1 MSRPPSGGPRD
12 MKKAQFRFPR
22 RIVDG
27 IILLD
32 KPKGLTSNEALQ
44 KVRNLFKA
52 EKAGH
57 TGALDP
63 LATGVLPICLGEATK
78 VAGLLLGND
87 KAYETVAALGTTT
100 DTDDAEGQVLLSRPV
115 EDYSDERI
123 RQVLQSFIG
132 DIQQVPPIYSAL
144 KQGGEP
150 LYVKARRGET
160 PELPARPVHIRSITL
175 LNRSKDAIS
184 LSVVCGSGTY
194 IRSLV
199 RDIGEQL
206 GCGAHVAELRRT
218 WVQPFE
224 GSRLWTLDA
233 LRELAE
239 QGLDALDALLMPVE
253 TGLSCLPSVLLD
265 SDQARRVGMGQK
277 IQLPKPAAAEA
288 LVQLIDEAGRC
299 LGLASLDDEGRL
311 KVQRLFRWASV
322 C

>member
-1 MSRPPSGGPRD
+1 
-12 MKKAQFRFPR
+12 MKKSQFRFPR
-22 RIVDG
+22 RTVDG
-27 IILLD
+27 ILLLD
-32 KPKGLTSNEALQ
+32 KPEGLTSNQALQ

-87 KAYETVAALGTTT
+87 KAYETVAALGSTT
-100 DTDDAEGQVLLSRPV
+100 DTDDAEGQTLLSRPL
-115 EDYSDERI
+115 EEYSDERI
-123 RQVLQSFIG
+123 QQVLHAFIG

-160 PELPARPVHIRSITL
+160 LDLPARPVHIQSITL
-175 LNRSKDAIS
+175 LDRTRSALR

-206 GCGAHVAELRRT
+206 GCGAHVAALRRT

-224 GSRLWTLDA
+224 GSRLWTLDE
-233 LRELAE
+233 LHGLAE
-239 QGLDALDALLMPVE
+239 QGLEVLDAQLMPVE
-253 TGLSCLPSVLLD
+253 TGLSSLPKVYLD
-265 SDQARRVGMGQK
+265 ADQARRIGMGQK
-277 IQLPKPAAAEA
+277 IQLPKPEAAES
-288 LVQLIDEAGRC
+288 LVQLSDQAGRC
-299 LGLASLDDEGRL
+299 LGLAAMDEEGRL
-311 KVQRLFRWASV
+311 KVQRLFRWASI

>member
-1 MSRPPSGGPRD
+1 
-12 MKKAQFRFPR
+12 MKKTQFRFPR
-22 RIVDG
+22 RTVDG

-32 KPKGLTSNEALQ
+32 KPGGLTSNEALQ

-100 DTDDAEGQVLLSRPV
+100 DTDDAEGQALLVRPL
-115 EDYSDERI
+115 DDFSDDRI
-123 RQVLQSFIG
+123 RQVLQGFVG
-132 DIQQVPPIYSAL
+132 DIQQVPPMYSAL

-160 PELPARPVHIRSITL
+160 LDLPARPVHVQSITL
-175 LNRSKDAIS
+175 LNRSKNTLG

-224 GSRLWTLDA
+224 KSRLWTLEE

-239 QGLDALDALLMPVE
+239 QGPEALDAQLMPVE
-253 TGLSCLPSVLLD
+253 IGLSSLPSVCLD
-265 SDQARRVGMGQK
+265 ADQARRVGMGQK
-277 IQLPKPAAAEA
+277 IQLPKPPATGV
-288 LVQLIDEAGRC
+288 LVQLCDETGRC
-299 LGLASLDDEGRL
+299 LGLAAMDDEGRL